1 MVSEMKTISVVLF
14 LCIGA
19 SLMWHRPSQN
29 VAAQQPSATPV
40 RVTIATSTPISTAQQ
55 LATATFTW
63 TPTPPAATQLEALPE
78 AGEVN
83 VRALPDP
90 SSQRLGTIR
99 AGDQYI
105 VRGRYFSWY
114 LFDFPASPT
123 GTGWVFGQLVRII
136 GDERSIP
143 DNNPYT
149 VPTPSADAEAQATL
163 SALLELPGGEATA
176 TAASRIIVLPTSTV
190 DFTLAMPNAAE
201 GRPTYTPPAEFNPR
215 IPAAAAPDEP
225 DLVAALTSVGVG
237 GVAPIVP
244 IAGLAAVG
252 MIGLLVGLLRR

>member
-1 MVSEMKTISVVLF
+1 MKKTIATFLLLVCAAVL
-14 LCIGA
+14 LHHEP
-19 SLMWHRPSQN
+19 MN
-29 VAAQQPSATPV
+29 TTAQQPSATPV
-40 RVTIATSTPISTAQQ
+40 RVTIATSTPFSTAQQ

-83 VRALPDP
+83 VRSMPDP
-90 SSQRLGTIR
+90 SSQRLGVIR
-99 AGDQYI
+99 AGEQYI

-114 LFDFPASPT
+114 LFDFPGSPT

-136 GDERSIP
+136 GDESTIP
-143 DNNPYT
+143 NNDPYA
-149 VPTPSADAEAQATL
+149 VPTSAADAEAQATL
-163 SALLELPGGEATA
+163 AALLELPGGDATA

-190 DFTLAMPNAAE
+190 DFTMALPASGERP
-201 GRPTYTPPAEFNPR
+201 PTYTPPAEFNLR
-215 IPAAAAPDEP
+215 IMPTAAPDEQ
-225 DLVAALTSVGVG
+225 DFVATITAVGVG

-252 MIGLLVGLLRR
+252 LIGFVVGLLRR